1 MNRNAKWDSAIM
13 ERHLNGIV
21 YICARIKRAFANAQI
36 LGANLDNLELRKQLV
51 SLQGQISSMR
61 KSVQE
66 YMRRAG
72 VKNK

>member
-1 MNRNAKWDSAIM
+1 MNRNVKWDSAIM

-21 YICARIKRAFANAQI
+21 YIYARIKRAFANAQI
-36 LGANLDNLELRKQLV
+36 LEANLDNAELYKQLA
-51 SLQGQISSMR
+51 SLQRQISSMR